1 MLQEYTVSPFSSL
14 ASLVMN
20 LLRSLH
26 SLGLQVD
33 SDSLSSISL
42 DEGSFGSVFTTTPG
56 SVSASGAVDDEGLS
70 KSETGVGEIGD

>member
-1 MLQEYTVSPFSSL
+1 MLQEYTVSPLSSL

-20 LLRSLH
+20 LLSSLQ
-26 SLGLQVD
+26 SLGFQV
-33 SDSLSSISL
+33 DSLSSISL
-42 DEGSFGSVFTTTPG
+42 DEGSIGSVFTTTPG

>member
-20 LLRSLH
+20 LLRSLQ
-26 SLGLQVD
+26 SLGLQV
-33 SDSLSSISL
+33 DSLSSISL
-42 DEGSFGSVFTTTPG
+42 DEGSISSVFTTKPG
-56 SVSASGAVDDEGLS
+56 SVSASGEVDDEGLS

>member
-20 LLRSLH
+20 LLRSLQF
-26 SLGLQVD
+26 LGLQV
-33 SDSLSSISL
+33 DSLSSISL
-42 DEGSFGSVFTTTPG
+42 DEGSISSVFTTKPG

>member
-1 MLQEYTVSPFSSL
+1 MAHVASVHSVSSL

-42 DEGSFGSVFTTTPG
+42 DEGSISSVFTTKPG
-56 SVSASGAVDDEGLS
+56 SVSASGEVDDEGLS
-70 KSETGVGEIGD
+70 KSEAGVGEMGD